1 MRSRY
6 TCSGLR
12 GTVKGR
18 IAGKTQIQ
26 GAKAVARGLFSGF
39 LVGTVVSGVAVGTVS
54 VLNGP
59 SVSDPPDAAAL
70 EVPAGSEFDQSRE
83 DREVELPA
91 TQEAPDAG
99 STPRVAAPEP
109 DDLSSLQGADMAP
122 AGQPETAQPEGGMS
136 QPATGED
143 AAGVEVDSDSPV
155 LPSPQSMAP
164 EAPAGEDEL
173 SISTEPAQPAP
184 PEIEEG
190 GAFDAP
196 ASPEAVE
203 APEASE
209 EPMQE
214 PAQEAPPDTTE
225 AQPPVPQ
232 TPQEEADEEQ
242 AMPDDAPGPDEDVAS
257 DQAKSDQANDEN
269 APRTGMFDNMA
280 EGVTTGRLPSV
291 TDDPEAV
298 APEEDEAETDSAATE
313 EDMRPPLERFAV
325 PFDNPEDKP
334 LMSIVLIDD
343 GGSGI
348 GLEALSDFPYPV
360 SFAVDPGWPGAAEAA
375 RKYRDA
381 GFEVLAMADLPP
393 GASATDTE
401 VAIQAQMAVIPEA
414 VAVFEVPGADLQSNR
429 EASEQL
435 AAILLDS
442 GHGLVMYPQGLNTA
456 QKLIA
461 KEGVPSTTVF
471 RDFDAKGQDATVI
484 RRFLDQAAFKAGQ
497 DENGVIMVGR
507 LRPDT
512 ISALL
517 LWGLQDRASSV
528 ALAPVSAVLRGQ

>member
-1 MRSRY
+1 M
-6 TCSGLR
+6 
-12 GTVKGR
+12 
-18 IAGKTQIQ
+18 
-26 GAKAVARGLFSGF
+26 ARGLFSGF

-59 SVSDPPDAAAL
+59 PVSGPPDAAAL

-99 STPRVAAPEP
+99 STPRVTAPEP
-109 DDLSSLQGADMAP
+109 DDLSSLQGADMAS

-136 QPATGED
+136 QPAAGED

-164 EAPAGEDEL
+164 EAPAGEGEL

-196 ASPEAVE
+196 DSPEAG
-203 APEASE
+203 EASE

-214 PAQEAPPDTTE
+214 PAQDTPPETTE
-225 AQPPVPQ
+225 VQPPVLQ
-232 TPQEEADEEQ
+232 VPQEDTDEEQ
-242 AMPDDAPGPDEDVAS
+242 AMPDDAPGQDEDA
-257 DQAKSDQANDEN
+257 AGDQANDED
-269 APRTGMFDNMA
+269 APRTGIFDNMA

-291 TDDPEAV
+291 TDDPEAT
-298 APEEDEAETDSAATE
+298 APEEEGAETDSVATE

-442 GHGLVMYPQGLNTA
+442 GHGLVMYPQGLDTA

-497 DENGVIMVGR
+497 GENGVVMVGR

-528 ALAPVSAVLRGQ
+528 ALAPVSAVLRGR

>member
-1 MRSRY
+1 M
-6 TCSGLR
+6 
-12 GTVKGR
+12 
-18 IAGKTQIQ
+18 
-26 GAKAVARGLFSGF
+26 ARGLFSGF

-59 SVSDPPDAAAL
+59 PVSNPPDAAAL

-83 DREVELPA
+83 DREAELPA

-143 AAGVEVDSDSPV
+143 AAGVDVDSDSPV

-196 ASPEAVE
+196 ETPEALE

-209 EPMQE
+209 EPMQEE

-242 AMPDDAPGPDEDVAS
+242 AMPDDAPGPDEDAAD

-291 TDDPEAV
+291 TDDPEVV

-414 VAVFEVPGADLQSNR
+414 VAVFELPGADLQSNR

-442 GHGLVMYPQGLNTA
+442 GHGLVMYPRGAEHRAEADRQRGRALDH
-456 QKLIA
+456 
-461 KEGVPSTTVF
+461 GVPRF
-471 RDFDAKGQDATVI
+471 RRQG
-484 RRFLDQAAFKAGQ
+484 AGRH
-497 DENGVIMVGR
+497 GYPPLSGSGR
-507 LRPDT
+507 LQGRSGRKRGGHGGPFAPRHDQCAFAVGVAGPGQQRGSCAG
-512 ISALL
+512 IGGAA
-517 LWGLQDRASSV
+517 RAIARSGPTECLV
-528 ALAPVSAVLRGQ
+528 